1 MYPSRPDFTSA
12 EPMSAW
18 WTVHTADGVRLCSST
33 GRAAVRQAQAV
44 LREELSQTI
53 GTRVR
58 NNGAADLD
66 TLSALSVWIEGWSD
80 DDLTWADDWD
90 AFFGD
95 DEARDA
101 ALATVRADLA
111 ARRLS
116 RETLRILLWVG
127 HAMLDR
133 VPLERFRIRE
143 DAVVPPVGDAN
154 SDDLNEA
161 EPLCVP
167 LTGPV
172 APPEPAPPTPPGPVT
187 PRTPPPQGA
196 APAWR
201 APALALGAGAAL
213 GALLHLARRALT

>member
-1 MYPSRPDFTSA
+1 MYPSRPDFLSA

-18 WTVHTADGVRLCSST
+18 WTTHTADGVRLCSTT

-44 LREELSQTI
+44 LREELSQTL

-58 NNGAADLD
+58 NHGAPDPD
-66 TLSALSVWIEGWSD
+66 TLAALALWIEGWSD

-111 ARRLS
+111 ARRVS
-116 RETLRILLWVG
+116 RETFRILLWVG
-127 HAMLDR
+127 HGMLDR
-133 VPLERFRIRE
+133 LPLERFRLRE
-143 DAVVPPVGDAN
+143 DAVIPGVGDAN
-154 SDDLNEA
+154 DEDLNEA

-172 APPEPAPPTPPGPVT
+172 APPEPAPPAPPRPGT
-187 PRTPPPQGA
+187 TPPPA
-196 APAWR
+196 ATASAWR
-201 APALALGAGAAL
+201 APALAAGAGLAA
-213 GALLHLARRALT
+213 GALIFLARRALR